1 MARAVVG
8 SELEKHD
15 LGRNLGTWVSWLVVP
30 RPPGRCEDMDPELSQ
45 EAALLWLL
53 SFLWLLPLSRT
64 APEGMT
70 VPLIDFHPDWGR
82 A

>member
-1 MARAVVG
+1 MPRAVEG

-30 RPPGRCEDMDPELSQ
+30 SPPGRCEDMDHELSQ
-45 EAALLWLL
+45 EDVLLRLL
-53 SFLWLLPLSRT
+53 SFLWLLPLSWT

>member
-1 MARAVVG
+1 MG

-15 LGRNLGTWVSWLVVP
+15 LGRTLGTWVSWLVVP
-30 RPPGRCEDMDPELSQ
+30 SPPGKCEDMDRGPSQ
-45 EAALLWLL
+45 ETALLRLL
-53 SFLWLLPLSRT
+53 SFLWLLPLSWT

-70 VPLIDFHPDWGR
+70 VPLTDFHPDWGR